1 MPTLWIGT
9 LRKTGLRFDAD
20 MSEKTNDSEKLKE
33 LYELRQMYQSRLDSK
48 LDWDKG
54 TPDKSLAVHY
64 QDMLD
69 SINKKIAELE

>member
-1 MPTLWIGT
+1 
-9 LRKTGLRFDAD
+9 
-20 MSEKTNDSEKLKE
+20 MSEKKNDSQELNE

-64 QDMLD
+64 QNMLD
-69 SINKKIAELE
+69 SINKKIAKLSKT